1 MATVS
6 VERDRAQ
13 LILVGALAL
22 AVTLVAIALV
32 LNSAIYTHNLA
43 SRYQSPADSSA
54 TFARD
59 ARIGAGG
66 LLDHV
71 NDDSSTYGV
80 IEGQYKDA
88 LGEYEES
95 SARIVAPNGRSVS
108 FDHRARV
115 RGVRVIDDTSGTFDP
130 RTGSPT
136 NWTVAS
142 EVRIRQF
149 NVTVDDVDVSQ
160 SNSTTDDQLSS
171 PAEPG
176 AFFITFEDDSGTA
189 RYVAVYNDSTGT
201 PLVMVHN
208 GSSPLGVCS
217 TGSLPAELDLTGERF
232 GGTTCPALGAIGDLS
247 GPHAVRYNQSNNVT
261 GTYGLTAD
269 LRINDGATGRDAF
282 NDTVDTANYGR
293 HCSGPT
299 YHPPGSSGTP
309 RMSPAWYSADLMVNH
324 SDSDVA
330 VGSTQRVASGEPG
343 NPPVTPRVTEFLVTD
358 SASGGNAEFTVD
370 WTVTDPDDTL
380 SGGTLE
386 IRVNGTLK
394 YDTSLS
400 NPSVE
405 SDSSSTITISGGE
418 TENHEI
424 EITVEDVD
432 SNRRSV
438 AQVHVADDDGLPDG
452 SCPE

>member
-66 LLDHV
+66 LLDDV

-80 IEGQYKDA
+80 IEGQYTDA
-88 LGEYEES
+88 LREYEES

-108 FDHRARV
+108 FDHQARV

-217 TGSLPAELDLTGERF
+217 TGSFPAELDLTGERF

-247 GPHAVRYNQSNNVT
+247 GPHAVRYNQSNDVT

-309 RMSPAWYSADLMVNH
+309 RMSPAWYSADMMVNH

-330 VGSTQRVASGEPG
+330 VGNTQRVASGEPG
-343 NPPVTPRVTEFLVTD
+343 QAPKSPRITRIDVTD
-358 SASGGNAEFTVD
+358 NDDLAADFDVTVD
-370 WTVTDPDDTL
+370 VTDPDENLKNVTVTL
-380 SGGTLE
+380 LDSGGSE
-386 IRVNGTLK
+386 RDSDEDASVSGSSGTANLAVS
-394 YDTSLS
+394 SLS
-400 NPSVE
+400 DDTYTLVFTTWDDEENKRTVE
-405 SDSSSTITISGGE
+405 QAHESTGDSSG
-418 TENHEI
+418 
-424 EITVEDVD
+424 
-432 SNRRSV
+432 
-438 AQVHVADDDGLPDG
+438 
-452 SCPE
+452 CPA

>member
-1 MATVS
+1 VATVS

-71 NDDSSTYGV
+71 NDDSSAYGV
-80 IEGQYKDA
+80 IEGQYTDA
-88 LGEYEES
+88 LREYEES

-108 FDHRARV
+108 FDHQARV

-136 NWTVAS
+136 NW
-142 EVRIRQF
+142 
-149 NVTVDDVDVSQ
+149 
-160 SNSTTDDQLSS
+160 TTDDQLSS

-217 TGSLPAELDLTGERF
+217 TGSFPAELDLTGERF

-247 GPHAVRYNQSNNVT
+247 GPHAVRYNQSNDVT

-282 NDTVDTANYGR
+282 NDTVDTANYGS

-309 RMSPAWYSADLMVNH
+309 RVSPAWYSADLMVNH
-324 SDSDVA
+324 SGSDVA

-343 NPPVTPRVTEFLVTD
+343 QAPKSPRITRIDVTD
-358 SASGGNAEFTVD
+358 NDDLTADFDVTVD
-370 WTVTDPDDTL
+370 VTDPDENLKNVTVTL
-380 SGGTLE
+380 LDSGGSERDSDEDASVSGSSGTANLAVSSVSDDTYTLVFTTWDDE
-386 IRVNGTLK
+386 ENKRTVEQAHESTG
-394 YDTSLS
+394 DTS
-400 NPSVE
+400 
-405 SDSSSTITISGGE
+405 G
-418 TENHEI
+418 
-424 EITVEDVD
+424 
-432 SNRRSV
+432 
-438 AQVHVADDDGLPDG
+438 
-452 SCPE
+452 CPA

>member
-1 MATVS
+1 VATVS
-6 VERDRAQ
+6 VARDRAQ

-66 LLDHV
+66 LLDHA
-71 NDDSSTYGV
+71 NDESSNYGGISGLYV
-80 IEGQYKDA
+80 LA
-88 LGEYEES
+88 LEDYEES
-95 SARIVAPNGRSVS
+95 SARVVAPNGRSIS
-108 FDHRARV
+108 FDHQSHV
-115 RGVRVIDDTSGTFDP
+115 RGVRVIDDTSGEFDP
-130 RTGSPT
+130 RTHDPT

-176 AFFITFEDDSGTA
+176 AFFVTVEDDSGTA

-217 TGSLPAELDLTGERF
+217 TGSFPAELDLTGERF

-247 GPHAVRYNQSNNVT
+247 GPRAVRFNQSNDVT

-282 NDTVDTANYGR
+282 NDTVDTANYGS

-299 YHPPGSSGTP
+299 YHPPGISGTP
-309 RMSPAWYSADLMVNH
+309 RVSPAWYSADLIVNH

-343 NPPVTPRVTEFLVTD
+343 QAPKSPRITRIDVTD
-358 SASGGNAEFTVD
+358 NVGSSANFDVTVE
-370 WTVTDPDDTL
+370 VTDPDDNLKNVTL
-380 SGGTLE
+380 ALLDSGGSERDSDEDSSISGTSGTANLG
-386 IRVNGTLK
+386 VTDGSNGTFTLVVTAW
-394 YDTSLS
+394 D
-400 NPSVE
+400 V
-405 SDSSSTITISGGE
+405 D
-418 TENHEI
+418 ENER
-424 EITVEDVD
+424 TVEQEHE
-432 SNRRSV
+432 SN
-438 AQVHVADDDGLPDG
+438 DDTTG
-452 SCPE
+452 CPA